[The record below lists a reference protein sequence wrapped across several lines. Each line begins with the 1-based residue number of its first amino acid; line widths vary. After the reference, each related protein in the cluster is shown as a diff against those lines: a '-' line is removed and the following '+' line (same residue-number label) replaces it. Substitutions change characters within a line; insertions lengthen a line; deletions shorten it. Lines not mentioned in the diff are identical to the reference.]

1 MSEANTEAGA
11 TFIPVKLYGTTTS
24 PFVRRVRIV
33 AAEVGEPIELIN
45 TATDDGQAELKRVSP
60 IWKVP
65 VAEIAELATPVLF
78 DSRSIVSW
86 LTTNRGWGR
95 LKRADDP
102 WREANLVNAIDAAL
116 ESAIQVFYLQRDG
129 IPVEGNLF
137 AKRQFQRIEAIFGWI
152 GEQVGAGKSLSN
164 DGFDIATASLVCTL
178 DWMDFRKTYA
188 TANHPEL
195 LPLREQWHERT
206 SVAATRPHV

>member
-1 MSEANTEAGA
+1 M
-11 TFIPVKLYGTTTS
+11 GT
-24 PFVRRVRIV
+24 
-33 AAEVGEPIELIN
+33 A
-45 TATDDGQAELKRVSP
+45 Q
-60 IWKVP
+60 
-65 VAEIAELATPVLF
+65 
-78 DSRSIVSW
+78 
-86 LTTNRGWGR
+86 
-95 LKRADDP
+95 
-102 WREANLVNAIDAAL
+102 
-116 ESAIQVFYLQRDG
+116 AIQVFYLQRDG